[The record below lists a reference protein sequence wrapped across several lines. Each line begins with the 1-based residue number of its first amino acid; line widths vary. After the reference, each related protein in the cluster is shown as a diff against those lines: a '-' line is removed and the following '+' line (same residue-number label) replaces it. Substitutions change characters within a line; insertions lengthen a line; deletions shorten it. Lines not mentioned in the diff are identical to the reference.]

1 MKRMIRSE
9 CYRAFTSK
17 GFFLSVAIG
26 VIITLVYF
34 FHYVLP
40 VDLEL
45 LVSGYNGKTD
55 PEYPGVLY
63 NLWFGGR
70 YPCAEKQLFF
80 LVLPLLAA
88 LPFADSYFQDLRGG
102 YIYNVCLRTDK
113 KHYFAAKYLAVFLS
127 GGTAV
132 TLPLLANFLLCSMFL
147 PSMKPEVTNAHI
159 LVYSSFPHLFFS
171 YPVLYVLLYLAIIFV
186 FSGLL
191 ACFGLYATRHLGYAF
206 LVLLAPFAV
215 YLFISSGLN
224 LIGGLEL
231 YAWQPL
237 KFLDPAFERDAKWA
251 MLVEGGLLL
260 VVTLVGFVIRQPR
273 RDVLN

>member
-9 CYRAFTSK
+9 CSRAFTSK
-17 GFFLSVAIG
+17 GFFLSVGIG
-26 VIITLVYF
+26 FVITLVYF

-40 VDLEL
+40 VDLGAM
-45 LVSGYNGKTD
+45 VNGYGGKTD
-55 PEYPGVLY
+55 PEYPGILY

-70 YPCAEKQLFF
+70 YACLEKQLFF
-80 LVLPLLAA
+80 LILPLLAA
-88 LPFADSYFQDLRGG
+88 LPFADSYFHDLRGG
-102 YIYNVCLRTDK
+102 YLYNVCLRTDK

-224 LIGGLEL
+224 LIGGMEL
-231 YAWQPL
+231 HAWQPI
-237 KFLDPAFERDAKWA
+237 KFLDPAFERDAK
-251 MLVEGGLLL
+251 LSILIEGVLLL
-260 VVTLVGFVIRQPR
+260 AVTVVGFVIRQPR

>member
-1 MKRMIRSE
+1 MKGVYGMKRMIRSE

-80 LVLPLLAA
+80 WFCRFWLRFPLRILIFKTCGADIFIM
-88 LPFADSYFQDLRGG
+88 FACVRIKNIILRRN
-102 YIYNVCLRTDK
+102 IWPCSFRAERPSRFLCLLISCCAVC
-113 KHYFAAKYLAVFLS
+113 F
-127 GGTAV
+127 
-132 TLPLLANFLLCSMFL
+132 C
-147 PSMKPEVTNAHI
+147 
-159 LVYSSFPHLFFS
+159 
-171 YPVLYVLLYLAIIFV
+171 
-186 FSGLL
+186 
-191 ACFGLYATRHLGYAF
+191 
-206 LVLLAPFAV
+206 
-215 YLFISSGLN
+215 
-224 LIGGLEL
+224 
-231 YAWQPL
+231 
-237 KFLDPAFERDAKWA
+237 
-251 MLVEGGLLL
+251 
-260 VVTLVGFVIRQPR
+260 PR
-273 RDVLN
+273 

>member
-1 MKRMIRSE
+1 MKRIMRSE
-9 CYRAFTSK
+9 LSRAFTSK

-34 FHYVLP
+34 FHYVFP
-40 VDLEL
+40 IDLEL

-55 PEYPGVLY
+55 PQYPGILY

-70 YPCAEKQLFF
+70 YAAAEKQMFF

-102 YIYNVCLRTDK
+102 YIYNVCLRADK
-113 KHYFAAKYLAVFLS
+113 KHYFTAKYLAVFLS

-147 PSMKPEVTNAHI
+147 PSMKPEVVNAYI
-159 LVYSSFPHLFFS
+159 RIDSSFPHLFFS

-191 ACFGLYATRHLGYAF
+191 ACLSLVATRHLGYAF

-224 LIGGLEL
+224 LIGGIEL
-231 YAWQPL
+231 HAWQPI
-237 KFLDPAFERDAKWA
+237 KFLDPAFGGDAKLA
-251 MLVEGGLLL
+251 ILIEGVLLL
-260 VVTLVGFVIRQPR
+260 AVTLVGFVIRQPR